1 MDNFVN
7 IMGFILGGLIILC
20 SFFVCS
26 APGKY
31 ITAFL
36 LNSFTGCVILSLVN
50 VLLENHGLY
59 VGINPITAVCVGIM
73 GVPGAVA
80 VILLA
85 VFL

>member
-1 MDNFVN
+1 MNSFVN
-7 IMGFILGGLIILC
+7 IVGFILGTLIIFC
-20 SFFVCS
+20 SFFVCA

-31 ITAFL
+31 ISAFL

-50 VLLENHGLY
+50 VVLEKYGVY
-59 VGINPITAVCVGIM
+59 VGINPVTAVCVGIM

-85 VFL
+85 IFL